1 MAFLQVI
8 EPGLQTTIQDAG
20 RIDAQRLGFP
30 ASGSVD
36 RAATRLAN
44 LLVGNA
50 EGTAVLEF
58 PLVGPTLEFERSTFI
73 ALTGAQ
79 FKAELNH
86 EVIPMYQC
94 LQVQAGDILKIGP
107 VEKGRIGYLAVAGGI
122 RTEPVLGSRSTT
134 IRLQL
139 GGFHGRALAAGDL
152 IPIKKQ
158 TVLTSFYHRQTQAER
173 LPNQEETIKIRLI
186 KGPQWQWFNHLNQ
199 QKLVQGTFK
208 VTNQADRMG
217 YRLEGTKLQV
227 PEQNLLSTATV
238 KGALQIP
245 QSGEPIVL
253 MADRQTTGGYPV
265 IAVIA
270 TVDLGYFAQCQAGQ
284 KIQFE
289 LITLEQA
296 QQALNELRQE
306 LDQLEQNV
314 LAGKYRPPYGISR
327 VASQRISRLLKR

>member
-8 EPGLQTTIQDAG
+8 EPGLQTTIQDTG
-20 RIDAQRLGFP
+20 RVDAQRFGFP

-73 ALTGAQ
+73 ALTGAR

-86 EVIPMYQC
+86 ALIPMNQC

-107 VEKGRIGYLAVAGGI
+107 VEKGRIGYLAIAGGI
-122 RTEPVLGSRSTT
+122 QTAPVLGSQSTT
-134 IRLQL
+134 IRLHL
-139 GGFHGRALAAGDL
+139 GGFHGRALEAGDL

-158 TVLTSFYHRQTQAER
+158 TVLTSFYHRRAQAQR
-173 LPNQEETIKIRLI
+173 LPNQDEIIKIRLI
-186 KGPQWQWFNHLNQ
+186 KGPQWQWFDHLNQ
-199 QKLVQGTFK
+199 QRLFQGTFK

-217 YRLEGTKLQV
+217 YRLGGTKLQV
-227 PEQNLLSTATV
+227 PKKNLLSTATV
-238 KGALQIP
+238 RGALQIP
-245 QSGEPIVL
+245 QNGEPIVL
-253 MADRQTTGGYPV
+253 MADRQTTGGYSV

-270 TVDLGYFAQCQAGQ
+270 TIDLGYFAQCQAGQ

-296 QQALNELRQE
+296 RQALDQLRQE
-306 LDQLEQNV
+306 LDQFEQTV

-327 VASQRISRLLKR
+327 VASQRISRMLEE